1 MIRTILAATVLIFAP
16 LVASAECYGDH
27 QASMSCPQGKV
38 WDKDANACVLQS
50 S

>member
-1 MIRTILAATVLIFAP
+1 MTRTILAAAVLILAP
-16 LVASAECYGDH
+16 LAASAECFSGH
-27 QASMSCPQGKV
+27 QASMSCPQGQV